1 MVSPMS
7 APANLNPAK
16 NKTPSPSISA
26 TQPLFG
32 MAAAEWAAQLQAQIA
47 AASAL
52 AKKTQVQTPVQT
64 PVRTA
69 PPAPAPTSTAVTPQP
84 STLIAPPPSGLSAT
98 QIAGMSLSQIK
109 ALTPSQLA
117 SLTPAVLAALS
128 AADIAALSPTQIASF
143 SPDQVAYLSSQQV
156 GALTALQLAAV
167 TKAQLGNLSAAQLG
181 AISVSALSGFS
192 TTQIG
197 ILTAKQVMGFT
208 AAQFSALSGAQLG
221 AFSIVDIQA
230 FSAVQLKSLSGAQI
244 AGFSAA
250 QINAFNST
258 QLGALNINY
267 NSMLS
272 LLQTDAV
279 GGMTAAKFGA
289 LQALAAKLNAPGG
302 IVVSPY
308 VQQITDDVILGNA
321 ANATWTGGAM
331 HATVL
336 GNLSANS
343 TQGQVNELIGKW
355 FLGTDLPSSAVNL
368 TGEQPFSVNYSAVNT
383 PLFGAAGPLITD
395 VNQGALGDCFVL
407 APLAEMASQDPS
419 AIRSMI
425 TSNGNDS
432 FSVRFMVNGAAD
444 YITVNNDLADGGKIF
459 NSGPASW
466 AGLIEQAYTE
476 LQGGGAVTGNT
487 FSGNSF
493 ASIGNGGWVEAT
505 LEEFTGATLVDDFNA
520 AASGW
525 TSDVINGAS
534 LSVPGKPS
542 SATLQSSQAGL
553 SGKAVLST
561 LIADLLAGEELV
573 LSSFTNAVDSNGRFT
588 LVADHAMAV
597 TGYDARTQMLEVYN
611 PWGTSAGQSWDT
623 TFEVSLNTLL
633 SDGDTIS
640 IAANAPL
647 TGGSQGLPLVP
658 VSTAGLMA
666 SATSPFTAGSSGL
679 GLAAAG

>member
-1 MVSPMS
+1 MS
-7 APANLNPAK
+7 APANLDPAK
-16 NKTPSPSISA
+16 NKTLSPSTSA
-26 TQPLFG
+26 SQPLFG
-32 MAAAEWAAQLQAQIA
+32 MAAAQWAAQLQAQIA
-47 AASAL
+47 AANAL
-52 AKKTQVQTPVQT
+52 AKKTPVQTPVQT
-64 PVRTA
+64 A
-69 PPAPAPTSTAVTPQP
+69 PPAPAATPINNVITPQP
-84 STLIAPPPSGLSAT
+84 SVLTTPQVSSLSAT
-98 QIAGMSLSQIK
+98 QIGAMSLSQIK
-109 ALTPSQLA
+109 ALTASQLA
-117 SLTPAVLAALS
+117 SLTPVALAALS

-167 TKAQLGNLSAAQLG
+167 TKAQLSNLSAAQLG
-181 AISVSALSGFS
+181 AITLSALSGFS
-192 TTQIG
+192 TSQIG
-197 ILTAKQVMGFT
+197 ALTAKQVTGFT

-221 AFSIVDIQA
+221 AFSIADIQA

-331 HATVL
+331 HATAL

-343 TQGQVNELIGKW
+343 SQSQVNELIGKW
-355 FLGTDLPSSAVNL
+355 FLGTDLPSSSVNL
-368 TGEQPFSVNYSAVNT
+368 TGEQPFSVNYAAVNT

-444 YITVNNDLADGGKIF
+444 YVTVNNDLADGGKIF

-493 ASIGNGGWVEAT
+493 TSIGNGGWVEAT
-505 LEEFTGATLVDDFNA
+505 LEEFTGTTLVDDFNA

-525 TSDVINGAS
+525 TSDIINGAS
-534 LSVPGKPS
+534 LSVPGSPS
-542 SATLQSSQAGL
+542 SATLQSSQNGL
-553 SGKAVLST
+553 SGKAVQST
-561 LIADLLAGEELV
+561 LIADLLAGDDLV
-573 LSSFTNAVDSNGRFT
+573 LSSFTNAADSSGRFT

-611 PWGTSAGQSWDT
+611 PWGTAAGQSWDT

-640 IAANAPL
+640 IATNAPL
-647 TGGSQGLPLVP
+647 TGGSQGAPLVP

-666 SATSPFTAGSSGL
+666 SATSPFTGGSSGLSGL